1 MLFWCCCPFLPFLCV
16 LLACSGSRGVLCSF
30 GTICRWR
37 GRAFLLSCCPVVAWA
52 LVLFWYAAVGRWSAV
67 GTVLLCKPRYQIHY
81 VNHQTVLVRISTD
94 FHRIFLIRTRDSKN
108 TGQVKISARI
118 CSKSRLFLNTHTHVR
133 ESQKIFPEMT
143 VFLIDMTHT

>member
-81 VNHQTVLVRISTD
+81 VNQQTVWSESAQ
-94 FHRIFLIRTRDSKN
+94 IFTGFFPPEPETGKT
-108 TGQVKISARI
+108 TGQVKISTRV
-118 CSKSRLFLNTHTHVR
+118 CSKSRLFLISHMYVR
-133 ESQKIFPEMT
+133 ETEKIFPEMPS
-143 VFLIDMTHT
+143 F